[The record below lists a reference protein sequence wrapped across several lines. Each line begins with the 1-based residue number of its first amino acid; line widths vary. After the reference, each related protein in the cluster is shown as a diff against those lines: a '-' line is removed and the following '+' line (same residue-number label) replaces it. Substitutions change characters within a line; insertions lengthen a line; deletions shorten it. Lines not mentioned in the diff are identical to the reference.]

1 MAVTYEPLATTT
13 LGSSTNSIVV
23 MSSIPSTYTD
33 LILVIDGEGAGGT
46 SDIVFRYNGE
56 TAATNYSQKYIRADG
71 SSYFSGAYSE
81 SYLNFASTWSSG
93 RRYSHIMQIMNYS
106 NTSTFK
112 TTLSRTSY
120 AGGDVAMAVT
130 LWRATPAA
138 INQITIKTTP
148 NNMAAGTTFTLFGV
162 KAA

>member
-1 MAVTYEPLATTT
+1 MPATYEPLATTT
-13 LGSSTNSIVV
+13 LGSSTNSLVV
-23 MSSIPSTYTD
+23 MSSIPAIYTD
-33 LILVIDGEGAGGT
+33 LVLVINGEGAGGT

-56 TAATNYSQKYIRADG
+56 TSSTNYSQRYLRADG
-71 SSYFSGAYSE
+71 STSFTGAYSE

-93 RRYSHIMQIMNYS
+93 RRYTHIMQIMNYA
-106 NTSTFK
+106 NTSTYK
-112 TTLSRTSY
+112 TTLTRTSY

-138 INQITIKTTP
+138 INEIAIKTTP
-148 NNMAAGTTFTLFGV
+148 NNMAAGTTFTLYGI